1 MSGAGW
7 QDYTTRRMAML
18 KGIDNIGIAVSDLK
32 RSIAFYDQYL

>member
-1 MSGAGW
+1 
-7 QDYTTRRMAML
+7 MAML